1 MRLAKLVALLGI
13 LAMGS
18 ALVYGFTQGD
28 LSADG
33 QVLFSI
39 PWGVVSLVDVYV
51 GFTLF
56 SSWVVFR
63 EQHLWVALAWV
74 VLIMVL
80 GFFVASVYAL
90 LALCNSDGNWHRFW
104 MGHRAEVASGVQR
117 QG

>member
-1 MRLAKLVALLGI
+1 MQMAKLVAFLGM

-33 QVLFSI
+33 QALLSI

-56 SSWVVFR
+56 SGWVVFR
-63 EQHLWVALAWV
+63 ERHLWAALLWVA
-74 VLIMVL
+74 LIMVL
-80 GFFVASVYAL
+80 GFFIASLYAL
-90 LALCNSDGNWHRFW
+90 LALFGSGGDWQRFW
-104 MGHRAEVASGVQR
+104 MGHRAEVTSSVRR
-117 QG
+117 QS